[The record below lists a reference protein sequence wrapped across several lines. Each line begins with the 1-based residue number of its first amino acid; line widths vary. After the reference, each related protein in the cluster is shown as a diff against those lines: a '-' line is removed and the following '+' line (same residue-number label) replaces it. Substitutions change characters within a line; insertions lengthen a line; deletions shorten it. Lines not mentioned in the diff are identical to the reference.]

1 MVFKLVHEVGNR
13 SRWRTDGTMS
23 LASAKLLADEL
34 EQTPGVTGLRVNP
47 RTGSV
52 VVTVADWDARERVA
66 RYFASLEKA
75 PLITRVDTAAARRA
89 LAQAATAKTE
99 SAASGDS
106 AASSALSETIAT
118 VNRALSDMPVLHV
131 WQRLSKHFLGGV
143 SGRGR
148 TAVTG
153 RAGSGALAASAEK
166 PEQEDGALD
175 FAPLTRFL
183 FLRPLLPVGLNA
195 ANALLASVPF
205 VLSGVK
211 SLLRGRFDVAVLDGA
226 ALLVSFLR
234 RDFRTAGLLI
244 VLLGLGEM
252 LESYT
257 RKKSMASLA
266 DELALRVDSVWVRR
280 GDGNVKIALRDVTK
294 EDVVVVHAGNA
305 IPVDGIVVEG
315 DGSVNQ
321 ASMTGEP
328 LPVHRMKGGTVF
340 AGTVLED
347 GELMIR
353 PTGVGDGT
361 RLQQIVRFI
370 ENSEAAKAG
379 IEGKALKWADRIV
392 PYHFLLAGL
401 VWLVT
406 RDFARMASVL
416 MVDFSCALRLATPL
430 AILTA
435 MRTGTQRG
443 VVVKGGKYLEALA
456 EVDTVVFDKTGTL
469 TASAPK
475 LSDVVSLDDRHDS
488 DDLLRLAACL
498 EEHFPHPVGRA
509 VVHAAEAKGLAHTI
523 EAHDAKIDYVVAH
536 GIASSVEGERV
547 VLGSRHFVEE
557 DEGISVEIGH
567 EAAERLAREG
577 KSILYLA
584 VGGRLAG
591 LLGIEDPI
599 REEAK
604 SVIAALHER
613 GVKEVWMLTGDDER
627 TARVVAEKL
636 GIDHYRQGG
645 GRGGFEGKGGEG
657 PHGRGRCQRQS
668 GAFRFRRGGDPSRR
682 RGHRAGSGRRRAHR
696 KHVDGPSRRDG
707 PRQGRHGAHPSEL
720 CRVRRAE
727 RPLPCGR
734 SHRDPHARRRSA
746 PSQRHDDRRVP
757 QRHAQSRCQGDQRQR
772 SSLRHRGE
780 PSPCD
785 LARHRHARACGRR
798 GLDADG
804 RSGWPGRS
812 RARTSSDARLTPTIC
827 RYRTT

>member
-13 SRWRTDGTMS
+13 TRWRTGGTMS

-75 PLITRVDTAAARRA
+75 PLITRVDTQAARRA
-89 LAQAATAKTE
+89 LAQVAAAKTE
-99 SAASGDS
+99 SADASCGS
-106 AASSALSETIAT
+106 AASSALSGTIAT

-131 WQRLSKHFLGGV
+131 WQRLSKYFLGGV

-148 TAVTG
+148 SAAG
-153 RAGSGALAASAEK
+153 RAGSGALALTAEK
-166 PEQEDGALD
+166 PEREDGALD

-370 ENSEAAKAG
+370 ENSEASKAG
-379 IEGKALKWADRIV
+379 IEGKALKWADRMV

-536 GIASSVEGERV
+536 GIASAVEGERV
-547 VLGSRHFVEE
+547 LLGSRHFVEE
-557 DEGISVEIGH
+557 DEGISVAVAH

-599 REEAK
+599 RAEAK
-604 SVIAALHER
+604 AVIAALHER

-627 TARVVAEKL
+627 TARVVAETL
-636 GIDHYRQGG
+636 GIDHYRAGILPADKAAVVTALKEKGAKVLMVGDGVNDSPALSASHVGVTLRDGADIAQEVADVVLTENTLEGLPVAMDLGKAAMARIRQNFVASVGLNGLFLAGGLTGTLMPAAGALLHNGTTIGVCLNAMRNPDAKRIDGKELLSDIGDNLRHALSHVTDTLERAEGAASTQTGGQGGQG
-645 GRGGFEGKGGEG
+645 GRGG
-657 PHGRGRCQRQS
+657 HGRGR
-668 GAFRFRRGGDPSRR
+668 
-682 RGHRAGSGRRRAHR
+682 
-696 KHVDGPSRRDG
+696 
-707 PRQGRHGAHPSEL
+707 
-720 CRVRRAE
+720 
-727 RPLPCGR
+727 LPT
-734 SHRDPHARRRSA
+734 
-746 PSQRHDDRRVP
+746 
-757 QRHAQSRCQGDQRQR
+757 
-772 SSLRHRGE
+772 
-780 PSPCD
+780 
-785 LARHRHARACGRR
+785 LA
-798 GLDADG
+798 
-804 RSGWPGRS
+804 
-812 RARTSSDARLTPTIC
+812 
-827 RYRTT
+827 

>member
-1 MVFKLVHEVGNR
+1 MVFTLVHEVGNR
-13 SRWRTDGTMS
+13 TRWRTDGTMS

-34 EQTPGVTGLRVNP
+34 ERVSGVTGLRVNP

-52 VVTVADWDARERVA
+52 VVTVADWDARGRVA
-66 RYFASLEKA
+66 AYFASLEKS
-75 PLITRVDTAAARRA
+75 PLITRVDTTAARRA
-89 LAQAATAKTE
+89 LARAAKCRTE
-99 SAASGDS
+99 TPEKSAGVWSG
-106 AASSALSETIAT
+106 TIAT

-131 WQRLSKHFLGGV
+131 WQRLSQHFLSRV
-143 SGRGR
+143 PGRSPGR
-148 TAVTG
+148 
-153 RAGSGALAASAEK
+153 SGASARSGDMTPVSAGRE
-166 PEQEDGALD
+166 EGTLD

-183 FLRPLLPVGLNA
+183 FFRPLLPVGLNA

-226 ALLVSFLR
+226 ALLVSLLR

-305 IPVDGIVVEG
+305 IPVDGIVVDG

-475 LSDVVSLDDRHDS
+475 LSDVVSLDERYGA

-509 VVHAAEAKGLAHTI
+509 VVHAAEAKGLAHAV

-536 GIASSVEGERV
+536 GIASSVEGARV
-547 VLGSRHFVEE
+547 LLGSRHFVEE
-557 DEGISVEIGH
+557 DEGVSVAVGH

-584 VGGRLAG
+584 VGGKLAD
-591 LLGIEDPI
+591 LLGIEDPV
-599 REEAK
+599 RVEAK
-604 SVIAALHER
+604 AVIAALHER

-627 TARVVAEKL
+627 TARVVAETL
-636 GIDHYRQGG
+636 GIDHYRAGILPADKAAVVTALKEKGAKVLMVGDGVNDSPALSASDVGVTLRDGADIAQEVADVVLSENTLAGLPVAMDLGKAAMARIRQNFVASVGLNGLFLAGG
-645 GRGGFEGKGGEG
+645 LTGTLMPAAGALLHNGTTIGVCLNAMRDPDAGGLDGKG
-657 PHGRGRCQRQS
+657 
-668 GAFRFRRGGDPSRR
+668 FL
-682 RGHRAGSGRRRAHR
+682 AGVADNLRHALS
-696 KHVDGPSRRDG
+696 HVTDSL
-707 PRQGRHGAHPSEL
+707 E
-720 CRVRRAE
+720 RAE
-727 RPLPCGR
+727 G
-734 SHRDPHARRRSA
+734 AKA
-746 PSQRHDDRRVP
+746 
-757 QRHAQSRCQGDQRQR
+757 GT
-772 SSLRHRGE
+772 
-780 PSPCD
+780 
-785 LARHRHARACGRR
+785 
-798 GLDADG
+798 DG
-804 RSGWPGRS
+804 VHE
-812 RARTSSDARLTPTIC
+812 SDARGAHGGLGRLPALS
-827 RYRTT
+827 

>member
-1 MVFKLVHEVGNR
+1 MVFTLIHEVGNR
-13 SRWRTDGTMS
+13 TRWRTDGTMS

-34 EQTPGVTGLRVNP
+34 ERVSGVTGLRVNP

-52 VVTVADWDARERVA
+52 VVTVADWDARGRVA
-66 RYFASLEKA
+66 AYFASLEKS

-89 LAQAATAKTE
+89 LARAAEGRTETSEKT
-99 SAASGDS
+99 SAAWSG
-106 AASSALSETIAT
+106 TIAT

-131 WQRLSKHFLGGV
+131 WQRLSQHFLSRVPGRSPGPSGGSARSGDMTPV
-143 SGRGR
+143 SAGREEG
-148 TAVTG
+148 T
-153 RAGSGALAASAEK
+153 
-166 PEQEDGALD
+166 LD

-183 FLRPLLPVGLNA
+183 FFRPLLPVGLNA

-475 LSDVVSLDDRHDS
+475 LSDVVSLDERYDA

-536 GIASSVEGERV
+536 GIASAVEGERV
-547 VLGSRHFVEE
+547 LLGSRHFVEE
-557 DEGISVEIGH
+557 DEGISVAVAH

-599 REEAK
+599 RAEAK
-604 SVIAALHER
+604 AVIAALHER

-627 TARVVAEKL
+627 TARVVAETL
-636 GIDHYRQGG
+636 GIDHYRAGILPADKAAVVTALKEKGAKVLMVGDGVNDSPALSASHVGVTLRDGADIAQEVADVVLTENTLTGLPVAMDLGKAAMARIRQNFVASVGLNGLFLAGGLTGTLMPAAGALLHNGTTIGVCLNAMRNLDAKGINGKDLLSDIGENLRHAISHVTDTLERAEGAASTQTGGQG
-645 GRGGFEGKGGEG
+645 GRGG
-657 PHGRGRCQRQS
+657 HGRGR
-668 GAFRFRRGGDPSRR
+668 
-682 RGHRAGSGRRRAHR
+682 
-696 KHVDGPSRRDG
+696 
-707 PRQGRHGAHPSEL
+707 
-720 CRVRRAE
+720 
-727 RPLPCGR
+727 LPT
-734 SHRDPHARRRSA
+734 
-746 PSQRHDDRRVP
+746 
-757 QRHAQSRCQGDQRQR
+757 
-772 SSLRHRGE
+772 
-780 PSPCD
+780 
-785 LARHRHARACGRR
+785 LA
-798 GLDADG
+798 
-804 RSGWPGRS
+804 
-812 RARTSSDARLTPTIC
+812 
-827 RYRTT
+827 

>member
-1 MVFKLVHEVGNR
+1 MVFTLVHEVGNR
-13 SRWRTDGTMS
+13 TRWRTDGTMS

-34 EQTPGVTGLRVNP
+34 ERVSGVTGLRVNP

-52 VVTVADWDARERVA
+52 VVTVADWDARGRVA
-66 RYFASLEKA
+66 AYFASLEKS

-89 LAQAATAKTE
+89 LARAAEGRTETSEKT
-99 SAASGDS
+99 SAAWSG
-106 AASSALSETIAT
+106 TIAT

-131 WQRLSKHFLGGV
+131 WQRLSQHFLSRVPGRSPGRSGGSARSGDMTPV
-143 SGRGR
+143 SAGREEG
-148 TAVTG
+148 T
-153 RAGSGALAASAEK
+153 
-166 PEQEDGALD
+166 LD
-175 FAPLTRFL
+175 FAPLARFL
-183 FLRPLLPVGLNA
+183 FFRPLLPVGLNA

-226 ALLVSFLR
+226 ALLVSLLR

-305 IPVDGIVVEG
+305 IPVDGIVVDG

-475 LSDVVSLDDRHDS
+475 LSDVVSLDESYDA

-509 VVHAAEAKGLAHTI
+509 VVHAAQAKGLAHAV

-536 GIASSVEGERV
+536 GIASSVEGARV
-547 VLGSRHFVEE
+547 LLGSRHFVEE
-557 DEGISVEIGH
+557 DEGVSVAVGH

-584 VGGRLAG
+584 VGGKLAG
-591 LLGIEDPI
+591 LLGIEDPV
-599 REEAK
+599 RAEAK
-604 SVIAALHER
+604 AVIAALHER
-613 GVKEVWMLTGDDER
+613 DVKEVWMLTGDDER
-627 TARVVAEKL
+627 TARVVAETL
-636 GIDHYRQGG
+636 GIDHYRAGILPADKAAVVTALKEKGAKVLMVGDGVNDSPALSASDVGVTLRDGADIAQEVADVVLSENTLAGLPVAMDLGKAAMARIRQNFVASVGLNGLFLAGG
-645 GRGGFEGKGGEG
+645 LTGTLMPGAGVLLHNGTTIGVCLNAMRDPDAGGLDGKG
-657 PHGRGRCQRQS
+657 
-668 GAFRFRRGGDPSRR
+668 FL
-682 RGHRAGSGRRRAHR
+682 AGVADNLRHALS
-696 KHVDGPSRRDG
+696 HVTDSL
-707 PRQGRHGAHPSEL
+707 E
-720 CRVRRAE
+720 RAE
-727 RPLPCGR
+727 G
-734 SHRDPHARRRSA
+734 AKA
-746 PSQRHDDRRVP
+746 
-757 QRHAQSRCQGDQRQR
+757 GT
-772 SSLRHRGE
+772 
-780 PSPCD
+780 
-785 LARHRHARACGRR
+785 
-798 GLDADG
+798 DG
-804 RSGWPGRS
+804 VHE
-812 RARTSSDARLTPTIC
+812 SDARGAHGGLGRLPALS
-827 RYRTT
+827 

>member
-13 SRWRTDGTMS
+13 TRWRTDGTMS
-23 LASAKLLADEL
+23 LVSAKLLADEL

-75 PLITRVDTAAARRA
+75 PLITRVDTQAARRA
-89 LAQAATAKTE
+89 LAQAAAAKTE
-99 SAASGDS
+99 SAASCDS
-106 AASSALSETIAT
+106 AAASALSGTIAT

-131 WQRLSKHFLGGV
+131 WQRLSKHFLERV
-143 SGRGR
+143 PGRGR
-148 TAVTG
+148 S
-153 RAGSGALAASAEK
+153 AGSAAAASGALRTVA
-166 PEQEDGALD
+166 PEREEGALD

-305 IPVDGIVVEG
+305 IPVDGIVVDG

-401 VWLVT
+401 VWFVT

-475 LSDVVSLDDRHDS
+475 LADVVTLDDAHDA

-557 DEGISVEIGH
+557 DEGISVEIGQ

-604 SVIAALHER
+604 SVIAALHDR

-636 GIDHYRQGG
+636 GIDHYRAGILPADKAAVVTALKEKGAKVLMVGDGVNDSPALSASHVGVTLRDGADIAQEVADVVLTENTLEGLPVAMDLGKAAMARIRQNFVASVGLNGVFLAGGLTGTLMPAAGALLHNGTTIGVCLNAMRNPDAKRIDGKELLSDIGDNLRHALSHVTDTLERAEGAGAGRGQGG
-645 GRGGFEGKGGEG
+645 GAGGH
-657 PHGRGRCQRQS
+657 HGRGR
-668 GAFRFRRGGDPSRR
+668 
-682 RGHRAGSGRRRAHR
+682 
-696 KHVDGPSRRDG
+696 
-707 PRQGRHGAHPSEL
+707 
-720 CRVRRAE
+720 
-727 RPLPCGR
+727 LPAL
-734 SHRDPHARRRSA
+734 S
-746 PSQRHDDRRVP
+746 
-757 QRHAQSRCQGDQRQR
+757 
-772 SSLRHRGE
+772 
-780 PSPCD
+780 
-785 LARHRHARACGRR
+785 
-798 GLDADG
+798 
-804 RSGWPGRS
+804 
-812 RARTSSDARLTPTIC
+812 
-827 RYRTT
+827 

>member
-1 MVFKLVHEVGNR
+1 MVFTLVHEVGNR
-13 SRWRTDGTMS
+13 TRWKTDGTMS

-52 VVTVADWDARERVA
+52 VVTVADLDARERVA
-66 RYFASLEKA
+66 QYFASLKKA
-75 PLITRVDTAAARRA
+75 PLITRVDTKAARRA
-89 LAQAATAKTE
+89 LALAAQSGTETSEGASAATA
-99 SAASGDS
+99 AWSG
-106 AASSALSETIAT
+106 TIAT

-131 WQRLSKHFLGGV
+131 WQRLSKHFLERV
-143 SGRGR
+143 PGRGR
-148 TAVTG
+148 SG
-153 RAGSGALAASAEK
+153 GNAGASGALRTVA
-166 PEQEDGALD
+166 PEREEGTLD

-226 ALLVSFLR
+226 ALLVSLLR

-536 GIASSVEGERV
+536 GIASAVEGERV
-547 VLGSRHFVEE
+547 LLGSRHFVEE
-557 DEGISVEIGH
+557 DEGISVAVAH

-599 REEAK
+599 RAEAK
-604 SVIAALHER
+604 AVIAALHER

-627 TARVVAEKL
+627 TARVVAETL
-636 GIDHYRQGG
+636 GIDHYRAGILPADKAAVVTALKEKGAKVLMVGDGVNDSPALSASHVGVTLRDGADIAQEVADVVLSENTLAGLPVAMDLGKAAMARIRQNFVASVGLNGLFLAGGLTGTLMPAAGALLHNGTTIGVCLNAMRNPDAKGINGKDLLSDIGENLRHAISHVTDTLERAEGAASTQTGGQG
-645 GRGGFEGKGGEG
+645 GRGG
-657 PHGRGRCQRQS
+657 HGRGR
-668 GAFRFRRGGDPSRR
+668 
-682 RGHRAGSGRRRAHR
+682 
-696 KHVDGPSRRDG
+696 
-707 PRQGRHGAHPSEL
+707 
-720 CRVRRAE
+720 
-727 RPLPCGR
+727 LPT
-734 SHRDPHARRRSA
+734 
-746 PSQRHDDRRVP
+746 
-757 QRHAQSRCQGDQRQR
+757 
-772 SSLRHRGE
+772 
-780 PSPCD
+780 
-785 LARHRHARACGRR
+785 LA
-798 GLDADG
+798 
-804 RSGWPGRS
+804 
-812 RARTSSDARLTPTIC
+812 
-827 RYRTT
+827 

>member
-1 MVFKLVHEVGNR
+1 MVFTLVHEVGNR
-13 SRWRTDGTMS
+13 TRWKTDGTMS

-52 VVTVADWDARERVA
+52 VVTVADLDARERVA
-66 RYFASLEKA
+66 QYFASLKKA
-75 PLITRVDTAAARRA
+75 PLITRVDTKAARRA
-89 LAQAATAKTE
+89 LALAAQSGTETSEGASAATA
-99 SAASGDS
+99 AWSG
-106 AASSALSETIAT
+106 TIAT

-131 WQRLSKHFLGGV
+131 WQRLSKHFLERV
-143 SGRGR
+143 PGRGR
-148 TAVTG
+148 SG
-153 RAGSGALAASAEK
+153 GNAGASGALRTVA
-166 PEQEDGALD
+166 PEREEGTLD

-226 ALLVSFLR
+226 ALLVSLLR

-475 LSDVVSLDDRHDS
+475 LVDVVTLDEAHDA

-557 DEGISVEIGH
+557 DEGISVEVGH

-636 GIDHYRQGG
+636 GIDHYRAGILPADKAAVVAALKEKGAKVLMVGDGVNDSPALSASDVGVTLRDGADIAQEVADVVLTENTLEGLPVAMDLGKAAMARIRQNFVASVGLNGLFLAGGLTGTLMPAAGALLHNGTTIGVCLNAMRNPDAKGINGKDLLSDIGENLRHAISHVTDTLERAEGAASTQTGGQG
-645 GRGGFEGKGGEG
+645 GRGG
-657 PHGRGRCQRQS
+657 HGRGR
-668 GAFRFRRGGDPSRR
+668 
-682 RGHRAGSGRRRAHR
+682 
-696 KHVDGPSRRDG
+696 
-707 PRQGRHGAHPSEL
+707 
-720 CRVRRAE
+720 
-727 RPLPCGR
+727 LPT
-734 SHRDPHARRRSA
+734 
-746 PSQRHDDRRVP
+746 
-757 QRHAQSRCQGDQRQR
+757 
-772 SSLRHRGE
+772 
-780 PSPCD
+780 
-785 LARHRHARACGRR
+785 LA
-798 GLDADG
+798 
-804 RSGWPGRS
+804 
-812 RARTSSDARLTPTIC
+812 
-827 RYRTT
+827 

>member
-1 MVFKLVHEVGNR
+1 MVFTLVHEVGNR
-13 SRWRTDGTMS
+13 TRWRTDGTMS

-34 EQTPGVTGLRVNP
+34 ERVSGVTGLRVNP

-52 VVTVADWDARERVA
+52 VVTVADWDARGRVA
-66 RYFASLEKA
+66 AYFASLEKS

-89 LAQAATAKTE
+89 LARAAEGRTETSEKT
-99 SAASGDS
+99 SAAWSG
-106 AASSALSETIAT
+106 TIAT

-131 WQRLSKHFLGGV
+131 WQRLSQHFLSRVPGRSPGPSGGSARSGDMTPV
-143 SGRGR
+143 SAGREEG
-148 TAVTG
+148 T
-153 RAGSGALAASAEK
+153 
-166 PEQEDGALD
+166 LD

-183 FLRPLLPVGLNA
+183 FFRPILPVGLNA

-226 ALLVSFLR
+226 ALLVSLLR

-305 IPVDGIVVEG
+305 IPVDGIVVDG

-475 LSDVVSLDDRHDS
+475 LSDVVSLDERYDA

-509 VVHAAEAKGLAHTI
+509 VVHAAEAKGLAHAV

-536 GIASSVEGERV
+536 GIASSVEGARV
-547 VLGSRHFVEE
+547 LLGSRHFVEE
-557 DEGISVEIGH
+557 DEGVSVAVGH

-584 VGGRLAG
+584 VGGKLAG
-591 LLGIEDPI
+591 LLGIEDPV
-599 REEAK
+599 RAEAK
-604 SVIAALHER
+604 AVIAALHER
-613 GVKEVWMLTGDDER
+613 GVKEVWILTGDDER
-627 TARVVAEKL
+627 TARVVAETL
-636 GIDHYRQGG
+636 GIDHYRAGILPADKAAVVTALKEKGAKVLMVGDGVNDSPALSASDVGVTLRDGADIAQEVADVVLSENTLAGLPVAMDLGKAAMARIRQNFVASVGLNGLFLAGG
-645 GRGGFEGKGGEG
+645 LTGTLMPAAGALLHNGTTIGVCLNAMRDPDAGGLDGKG
-657 PHGRGRCQRQS
+657 
-668 GAFRFRRGGDPSRR
+668 FL
-682 RGHRAGSGRRRAHR
+682 AGVADNLRHALS
-696 KHVDGPSRRDG
+696 HVTDSL
-707 PRQGRHGAHPSEL
+707 E
-720 CRVRRAE
+720 RAE
-727 RPLPCGR
+727 G
-734 SHRDPHARRRSA
+734 AKA
-746 PSQRHDDRRVP
+746 
-757 QRHAQSRCQGDQRQR
+757 GT
-772 SSLRHRGE
+772 
-780 PSPCD
+780 
-785 LARHRHARACGRR
+785 
-798 GLDADG
+798 DG
-804 RSGWPGRS
+804 VHE
-812 RARTSSDARLTPTIC
+812 SDARGAHGGLGRLPALS
-827 RYRTT
+827 

>member
-1 MVFKLVHEVGNR
+1 MVFTLVHEVGNR
-13 SRWRTDGTMS
+13 TRWRTDGTMS

-34 EQTPGVTGLRVNP
+34 ERVSGVTGLRVNP

-52 VVTVADWDARERVA
+52 VVTVADWDARGRVA
-66 RYFASLEKA
+66 AYFASLEKS
-75 PLITRVDTAAARRA
+75 PLITRVDTTAARRA
-89 LAQAATAKTE
+89 LARAAKCRTE
-99 SAASGDS
+99 TPEKSAGVW
-106 AASSALSETIAT
+106 SSTIAT

-131 WQRLSKHFLGGV
+131 WQRLSQHFLSRV
-143 SGRGR
+143 PGRSPGR
-148 TAVTG
+148 
-153 RAGSGALAASAEK
+153 SGASARSGDMTPVSAGRE
-166 PEQEDGALD
+166 EGTLD

-183 FLRPLLPVGLNA
+183 FFRPLLPVGLNA

-226 ALLVSFLR
+226 ALLVSLLR

-305 IPVDGIVVEG
+305 IPVDGIVVDG

-475 LSDVVSLDDRHDS
+475 LSDVVSLDERYDA

-509 VVHAAEAKGLAHTI
+509 VVHAAEAKGLAHAV

-536 GIASSVEGERV
+536 GIASSVEGARV
-547 VLGSRHFVEE
+547 LLGSRHFVEE
-557 DEGISVEIGH
+557 DEGVSVAVGH

-584 VGGRLAG
+584 VGGKLAG
-591 LLGIEDPI
+591 LLGIEDPV
-599 REEAK
+599 RAEAK
-604 SVIAALHER
+604 AVIAALHER

-627 TARVVAEKL
+627 TARVVAETL
-636 GIDHYRQGG
+636 GIDHYRAGILPADKAAVVTALKEKGAKVLMVGDGVNDSPALSASDVGVTLRDGADIAQEVADVVLSENTLAGLPVAMDLGKAAMARIRQNFVASVGLNGLFLAGGLTGTLMPAAGALLHNGTTIGVCLNAMRDPDAGGLDGKGFLAGVADNLRHALSHVTDSLERAEGARAGTDGVHGSDTRGAHG
-645 GRGGFEGKGGEG
+645 GRGPF
-657 PHGRGRCQRQS
+657 PALS
-668 GAFRFRRGGDPSRR
+668 
-682 RGHRAGSGRRRAHR
+682 
-696 KHVDGPSRRDG
+696 
-707 PRQGRHGAHPSEL
+707 
-720 CRVRRAE
+720 
-727 RPLPCGR
+727 
-734 SHRDPHARRRSA
+734 
-746 PSQRHDDRRVP
+746 
-757 QRHAQSRCQGDQRQR
+757 
-772 SSLRHRGE
+772 
-780 PSPCD
+780 
-785 LARHRHARACGRR
+785 
-798 GLDADG
+798 
-804 RSGWPGRS
+804 
-812 RARTSSDARLTPTIC
+812 
-827 RYRTT
+827 

>member
-1 MVFKLVHEVGNR
+1 MVFTLVHEVGNR
-13 SRWRTDGTMS
+13 TRWRTDGTMS

-34 EQTPGVTGLRVNP
+34 ERVSGVTGLRVNP

-52 VVTVADWDARERVA
+52 VVTVADWDARGRVA
-66 RYFASLEKA
+66 AYFASLEKS

-89 LAQAATAKTE
+89 LARAAEGRTETSEKT
-99 SAASGDS
+99 SAAWSG
-106 AASSALSETIAT
+106 TIAT

-131 WQRLSKHFLGGV
+131 WQRLSQHFLSRVPGRSPGRSGGSARSGDMTPV
-143 SGRGR
+143 SAGREEG
-148 TAVTG
+148 T
-153 RAGSGALAASAEK
+153 
-166 PEQEDGALD
+166 LD
-175 FAPLTRFL
+175 FAPLARFL
-183 FLRPLLPVGLNA
+183 FFRPLLPVGLNA

-226 ALLVSFLR
+226 ALLVSLLR

-305 IPVDGIVVEG
+305 IPVDGIVVDG

-475 LSDVVSLDDRHDS
+475 LSDVVSLDESYDA

-509 VVHAAEAKGLAHTI
+509 VVHAAQAKGLAHAV

-536 GIASSVEGERV
+536 GIASSVEGARV
-547 VLGSRHFVEE
+547 LLGSRHFVEE
-557 DEGISVEIGH
+557 DEGVSVAVGH

-584 VGGRLAG
+584 VGGKLAG
-591 LLGIEDPI
+591 LLGIEDPV
-599 REEAK
+599 RAEAK
-604 SVIAALHER
+604 AVIAALHER
-613 GVKEVWMLTGDDER
+613 DVKEVWMLTGDDER
-627 TARVVAEKL
+627 TARVVAETL
-636 GIDHYRQGG
+636 GIDHYRAGILPADKAAVVTALKEKGAKVLMVGDGVNDSPALSASDVGVTLRDGADIAQEVADVVLSENTLAGLPVAMDLGKAAMARIRQNFVASVGLNGLFLAGG
-645 GRGGFEGKGGEG
+645 LTGTLMPGAGALLHNGTTIGVCLNAMRDPDAGGLDGKG
-657 PHGRGRCQRQS
+657 
-668 GAFRFRRGGDPSRR
+668 FL
-682 RGHRAGSGRRRAHR
+682 AGVADNLRHALS
-696 KHVDGPSRRDG
+696 HVTDSL
-707 PRQGRHGAHPSEL
+707 E
-720 CRVRRAE
+720 RAE
-727 RPLPCGR
+727 G
-734 SHRDPHARRRSA
+734 AKA
-746 PSQRHDDRRVP
+746 
-757 QRHAQSRCQGDQRQR
+757 GT
-772 SSLRHRGE
+772 
-780 PSPCD
+780 
-785 LARHRHARACGRR
+785 
-798 GLDADG
+798 DG
-804 RSGWPGRS
+804 VHE
-812 RARTSSDARLTPTIC
+812 SDARGAHGGLGRLPALS
-827 RYRTT
+827 

>member
-1 MVFKLVHEVGNR
+1 MVFTLVHEVGNR
-13 SRWRTDGTMS
+13 TRWRTDGTMS

-34 EQTPGVTGLRVNP
+34 ERVSGVTGLRVNP

-52 VVTVADWDARERVA
+52 VVTVADWDARGRVA
-66 RYFASLEKA
+66 AYFASLEKS
-75 PLITRVDTAAARRA
+75 PLITRVDTTAARRA
-89 LAQAATAKTE
+89 LARAAKCRTE
-99 SAASGDS
+99 TPEKSAGVWSG
-106 AASSALSETIAT
+106 TIAT

-131 WQRLSKHFLGGV
+131 WQRLSQHFLSRV
-143 SGRGR
+143 PGRSPSR
-148 TAVTG
+148 
-153 RAGSGALAASAEK
+153 SGASARSGDLK
-166 PEQEDGALD
+166 PVSAGREEGTLD

-183 FLRPLLPVGLNA
+183 FFRPLLPVGLNA

-205 VLSGVK
+205 MLSGVK

-226 ALLVSFLR
+226 ALLVSLLR

-305 IPVDGIVVEG
+305 IPVDGIVVDG

-475 LSDVVSLDDRHDS
+475 LSDVVSLDERYDA

-509 VVHAAEAKGLAHTI
+509 VVHAAEAKGLAHAV

-536 GIASSVEGERV
+536 GIASSVEGARV
-547 VLGSRHFVEE
+547 LLGSRHFVEE
-557 DEGISVEIGH
+557 DEGVSVAVGH

-584 VGGRLAG
+584 VGGKLAG
-591 LLGIEDPI
+591 LLGIEDPV
-599 REEAK
+599 RSEAK
-604 SVIAALHER
+604 AVIAALHER

-627 TARVVAEKL
+627 TARVVAETL
-636 GIDHYRQGG
+636 GIDHYRAGILPADKAAVVTALKEKGAKVLMVGDGVNDSPALSASDVGVTLRDGADIAQEVADVVLSENTLAGLPVAMDLGKAAMARIRQNFIASVGLNGLFLAGG
-645 GRGGFEGKGGEG
+645 LTGTLMPAAGALLHNGTTIGVCLNAMRDPDAGGLDGKG
-657 PHGRGRCQRQS
+657 
-668 GAFRFRRGGDPSRR
+668 FL
-682 RGHRAGSGRRRAHR
+682 AGVADNLRHALS
-696 KHVDGPSRRDG
+696 HVTDSL
-707 PRQGRHGAHPSEL
+707 E
-720 CRVRRAE
+720 RAE
-727 RPLPCGR
+727 G
-734 SHRDPHARRRSA
+734 AKA
-746 PSQRHDDRRVP
+746 
-757 QRHAQSRCQGDQRQR
+757 GT
-772 SSLRHRGE
+772 
-780 PSPCD
+780 
-785 LARHRHARACGRR
+785 
-798 GLDADG
+798 DG
-804 RSGWPGRS
+804 VHE
-812 RARTSSDARLTPTIC
+812 SDARGAHGGLGRLPALS
-827 RYRTT
+827 

>member
-1 MVFKLVHEVGNR
+1 MVFILVHEVGNR
-13 SRWRTDGTMS
+13 TRWKTDGTMS

-75 PLITRVDTAAARRA
+75 PLITRVDTVAARRA
-89 LAQAATAKTE
+89 LALAAQGGTE
-99 SAASGDS
+99 TSESASAAS
-106 AASSALSETIAT
+106 AAWSGTVAT

-131 WQRLSKHFLGGV
+131 WQRLSQHFLERV
-143 SGRGR
+143 PGRGR
-148 TAVTG
+148 SG
-153 RAGSGALAASAEK
+153 GNAGASGALRTVA
-166 PEQEDGALD
+166 PEREEGTLD

-536 GIASSVEGERV
+536 GIASAVEGERV
-547 VLGSRHFVEE
+547 LLGSRHFVEE
-557 DEGISVEIGH
+557 DEGISVAVAH

-599 REEAK
+599 RAEAK
-604 SVIAALHER
+604 AVIAALHER

-627 TARVVAEKL
+627 TARVVAETL
-636 GIDHYRQGG
+636 GIDHYRAGILPADKAAVVTALKEKGAKVLMVGDGVNDSPALSASHVGVTLRDGADIAQEVADVVLTENTLEGLPVAMDLGKAAMARIRQNFVASVGLNGLFLAGGLTGTLMPAAGALLHNGTTIGVCLNAMRNPDAKGINGKDLLSDIGENLRHAISHVTDTLERAEGAASTQTGGQG
-645 GRGGFEGKGGEG
+645 GRGGHE
-657 PHGRGRCQRQS
+657 RGR
-668 GAFRFRRGGDPSRR
+668 
-682 RGHRAGSGRRRAHR
+682 
-696 KHVDGPSRRDG
+696 
-707 PRQGRHGAHPSEL
+707 
-720 CRVRRAE
+720 
-727 RPLPCGR
+727 LPT
-734 SHRDPHARRRSA
+734 
-746 PSQRHDDRRVP
+746 
-757 QRHAQSRCQGDQRQR
+757 
-772 SSLRHRGE
+772 
-780 PSPCD
+780 
-785 LARHRHARACGRR
+785 LA
-798 GLDADG
+798 
-804 RSGWPGRS
+804 
-812 RARTSSDARLTPTIC
+812 
-827 RYRTT
+827 

>member
-1 MVFKLVHEVGNR
+1 MVFTLVHEVGNR
-13 SRWRTDGTMS
+13 TRWRTDGTMS

-34 EQTPGVTGLRVNP
+34 ERVSGVTGLRVNP

-52 VVTVADWDARERVA
+52 VVTVADWDARGRVA
-66 RYFASLEKA
+66 AYFASLEKS
-75 PLITRVDTAAARRA
+75 PLITRVDTTAARRA
-89 LAQAATAKTE
+89 LARAAKCRTE
-99 SAASGDS
+99 TPEKSAGVWSG
-106 AASSALSETIAT
+106 TIAT

-131 WQRLSKHFLGGV
+131 WQRLSQHFLSRV
-143 SGRGR
+143 PGRSPSR
-148 TAVTG
+148 
-153 RAGSGALAASAEK
+153 SGASARSGDLTPVSAGRE
-166 PEQEDGALD
+166 EGTLD

-183 FLRPLLPVGLNA
+183 FFRPLLPVGLNA

-226 ALLVSFLR
+226 ALLVSLLR

-305 IPVDGIVVEG
+305 IPVDGIVVDG

-475 LSDVVSLDDRHDS
+475 LSDVVSLDERYDA

-509 VVHAAEAKGLAHTI
+509 VVHAAEAKGLAHAV

-536 GIASSVEGERV
+536 GIASSVEGARV
-547 VLGSRHFVEE
+547 LLGSRHFVEE
-557 DEGISVEIGH
+557 DEGVSVAVGH

-584 VGGRLAG
+584 VGGKLAG
-591 LLGIEDPI
+591 LLGIEDPV
-599 REEAK
+599 RAEAK
-604 SVIAALHER
+604 AVIAALHER

-627 TARVVAEKL
+627 TARVVAETL
-636 GIDHYRQGG
+636 GIDHYRAGILPADKAAVVTALKEKGAKVLMVGDGVNDSPALSASDVGVTLRDGADIAQEVADVVLSENTLAGLPVAMDLGKAAMARIRQNFVASVGLNGLFLAGG
-645 GRGGFEGKGGEG
+645 LTGTLMPAAGALLHNGTTIGVCLNAMRDPDAGGLDGKG
-657 PHGRGRCQRQS
+657 
-668 GAFRFRRGGDPSRR
+668 FL
-682 RGHRAGSGRRRAHR
+682 AGVADNLRHALS
-696 KHVDGPSRRDG
+696 HVTDSL
-707 PRQGRHGAHPSEL
+707 E
-720 CRVRRAE
+720 RAE
-727 RPLPCGR
+727 G
-734 SHRDPHARRRSA
+734 AKA
-746 PSQRHDDRRVP
+746 
-757 QRHAQSRCQGDQRQR
+757 GT
-772 SSLRHRGE
+772 
-780 PSPCD
+780 
-785 LARHRHARACGRR
+785 
-798 GLDADG
+798 DG
-804 RSGWPGRS
+804 VHE
-812 RARTSSDARLTPTIC
+812 SDARGAHGGLGRLPALS
-827 RYRTT
+827 

>member
-1 MVFKLVHEVGNR
+1 MVFTLVHEVGNR
-13 SRWRTDGTMS
+13 TRWKTDGTMS

-52 VVTVADWDARERVA
+52 VVTVADLDARERVA
-66 RYFASLEKA
+66 QYFASLKKA
-75 PLITRVDTAAARRA
+75 PLITRVDTKAARRA
-89 LAQAATAKTE
+89 LALAAQSGTETSEGASAATA
-99 SAASGDS
+99 AWSG
-106 AASSALSETIAT
+106 TIAT

-131 WQRLSKHFLGGV
+131 WQRLSKHFLERV
-143 SGRGR
+143 PGRGR
-148 TAVTG
+148 SG
-153 RAGSGALAASAEK
+153 GNAGASGALRTVA
-166 PEQEDGALD
+166 PEREEGTLD

-226 ALLVSFLR
+226 ALLVSLLR

-280 GDGNVKIALRDVTK
+280 EDGNVKIALRDVTK

-475 LSDVVSLDDRHDS
+475 LADVVTLDEAHDA

-523 EAHDAKIDYVVAH
+523 EAHDAKIEYVVAH

-557 DEGISVEIGH
+557 DEGISVEVGH

-636 GIDHYRQGG
+636 GIDHCRAGILPADKAAVVAALKEKGAKVLMVGDGVNDSPALSASDVGVTLRDGADIAQEVADVVLTENTLEGLPVAMDLGKAAMARIRQNFAASVGLNGLFLAGGLTGTLMPAAGALLHNGTTIGVCLNAMRNPDAKGIDGKALLSDIGENLRHAISHVTDTLERAEGAASAQTGGQVRQG
-645 GRGGFEGKGGEG
+645 GRGG
-657 PHGRGRCQRQS
+657 HGRGR
-668 GAFRFRRGGDPSRR
+668 
-682 RGHRAGSGRRRAHR
+682 
-696 KHVDGPSRRDG
+696 
-707 PRQGRHGAHPSEL
+707 
-720 CRVRRAE
+720 
-727 RPLPCGR
+727 LPT
-734 SHRDPHARRRSA
+734 
-746 PSQRHDDRRVP
+746 
-757 QRHAQSRCQGDQRQR
+757 
-772 SSLRHRGE
+772 
-780 PSPCD
+780 
-785 LARHRHARACGRR
+785 LA
-798 GLDADG
+798 
-804 RSGWPGRS
+804 
-812 RARTSSDARLTPTIC
+812 
-827 RYRTT
+827 

>member
-1 MVFKLVHEVGNR
+1 MVFILVHEVGNR
-13 SRWRTDGTMS
+13 TRWKTGGTMS

-75 PLITRVDTAAARRA
+75 PLIMRVDTAAARRA
-89 LAQAATAKTE
+89 LALAATAKTE

-131 WQRLSKHFLGGV
+131 WQRLSKYFLGGV

-148 TAVTG
+148 SVAG
-153 RAGSGALAASAEK
+153 RAGSGALAVSAEK
-166 PEQEDGALD
+166 PEREEGALD

-305 IPVDGIVVEG
+305 IPVDGIVVDG

-475 LSDVVSLDDRHDS
+475 LADVVTLDDAHDAHDA

-557 DEGISVEIGH
+557 DEGISVEIAH

-636 GIDHYRQGG
+636 GIDHYRAGILPADKAAVVAALKEKGAKVLMVGDGVNDSPALSASDVGVTLRDGADIAQEVADVVLSENTLEGLPVAMDLGKAAMARIRQNFVASVGLNGVFLAGGLTGTLMPAAGALLHNGTTIGVCLNAMRNPDAKGIDGKALLSDIGENLRHALSHVTDTLERAEGTGSAQGQGG
-645 GRGGFEGKGGEG
+645 NVGAGHHG
-657 PHGRGRCQRQS
+657 HGR
-668 GAFRFRRGGDPSRR
+668 
-682 RGHRAGSGRRRAHR
+682 
-696 KHVDGPSRRDG
+696 
-707 PRQGRHGAHPSEL
+707 
-720 CRVRRAE
+720 
-727 RPLPCGR
+727 LPVL
-734 SHRDPHARRRSA
+734 S
-746 PSQRHDDRRVP
+746 
-757 QRHAQSRCQGDQRQR
+757 
-772 SSLRHRGE
+772 
-780 PSPCD
+780 
-785 LARHRHARACGRR
+785 
-798 GLDADG
+798 
-804 RSGWPGRS
+804 
-812 RARTSSDARLTPTIC
+812 
-827 RYRTT
+827 

>member
-1 MVFKLVHEVGNR
+1 MVFTLVHEVGNR
-13 SRWRTDGTMS
+13 TRWRTDGTMS

-34 EQTPGVTGLRVNP
+34 ERVSGVTGLCVNP

-52 VVTVADWDARERVA
+52 VVTVADWEARGRVSA
-66 RYFASLEKA
+66 YFASLEKS
-75 PLITRVDTAAARRA
+75 PLITRVDTTAARRA
-89 LAQAATAKTE
+89 LARAAEGRTE
-99 SAASGDS
+99 TSEKISAAWSG
-106 AASSALSETIAT
+106 TIAT

-131 WQRLSKHFLGGV
+131 WQRLSQHFLSRV
-143 SGRGR
+143 PGRSPGR
-148 TAVTG
+148 
-153 RAGSGALAASAEK
+153 SGASARSGDMTPVSAGRE
-166 PEQEDGALD
+166 EGTLD

-183 FLRPLLPVGLNA
+183 FFRPLLPVGLNA

-475 LSDVVSLDDRHDS
+475 LSDVVSLDERYDA

-509 VVHAAEAKGLAHTI
+509 VVHAAQAKGLAHTI

-536 GIASSVEGERV
+536 GIASAVEGERV
-547 VLGSRHFVEE
+547 LLGSRHFVEE
-557 DEGISVEIGH
+557 DEGISVAVAH

-599 REEAK
+599 RAEAK
-604 SVIAALHER
+604 AVIAALHER

-627 TARVVAEKL
+627 TARVVAETL
-636 GIDHYRQGG
+636 GIDHYRAGILPADKAAVVTALKEKGAKVLMVGDGVNDSPALSASHVGVTLRDGADIAQEVADVVLTENTLTGLPVAMDLGKAAMARIRQNFVASVGLNGLFLAGGLTGTLMPAAGALLHNGTTIGVCLNAMRNPDAKGINGKDLLSDIGENLRHAISHVTDTLERAEGAASTQTGGQG
-645 GRGGFEGKGGEG
+645 GRGG
-657 PHGRGRCQRQS
+657 HGRGR
-668 GAFRFRRGGDPSRR
+668 
-682 RGHRAGSGRRRAHR
+682 
-696 KHVDGPSRRDG
+696 
-707 PRQGRHGAHPSEL
+707 
-720 CRVRRAE
+720 
-727 RPLPCGR
+727 LPT
-734 SHRDPHARRRSA
+734 
-746 PSQRHDDRRVP
+746 
-757 QRHAQSRCQGDQRQR
+757 
-772 SSLRHRGE
+772 
-780 PSPCD
+780 
-785 LARHRHARACGRR
+785 LA
-798 GLDADG
+798 
-804 RSGWPGRS
+804 
-812 RARTSSDARLTPTIC
+812 
-827 RYRTT
+827 

>member
-1 MVFKLVHEVGNR
+1 MVFTLVHEVGNR
-13 SRWRTDGTMS
+13 TRWRTDGTMS

-34 EQTPGVTGLRVNP
+34 ERVPGVTGLRVNP

-52 VVTVADWDARERVA
+52 VVTVADWGALGRVA
-66 RYFASLEKA
+66 AYFASLEKS
-75 PLITRVDTAAARRA
+75 PLITRVDTTAARRA
-89 LAQAATAKTE
+89 LARAAEGRTETSEKT
-99 SAASGDS
+99 SAAWSG
-106 AASSALSETIAT
+106 TIAT

-131 WQRLSKHFLGGV
+131 WQRLSQHFLSRV
-143 SGRGR
+143 PGRSPGR
-148 TAVTG
+148 
-153 RAGSGALAASAEK
+153 SGASARSGDLTPVSAGRE
-166 PEQEDGALD
+166 EGTLD

-183 FLRPLLPVGLNA
+183 FFRPLLPVGLNA

-226 ALLVSFLR
+226 ALLVSLLR

-305 IPVDGIVVEG
+305 IPVDGIVVDG

-379 IEGKALKWADRIV
+379 IEGKALQWADRIV

-475 LSDVVSLDDRHDS
+475 LSDVVSLDERYDA

-509 VVHAAEAKGLAHTI
+509 VVHAAEAKGLAHAV

-536 GIASSVEGERV
+536 GIASSVEGARV
-547 VLGSRHFVEE
+547 LLGSRHFVEE
-557 DEGISVEIGH
+557 DEGVSVAVGH

-636 GIDHYRQGG
+636 GIDHYRAGILPADKAAVVTALKEKGAKVLMVGDGVNDSPALSASHVGVTLRDGADIAQEVADVVLTENTLEGLPVAMDLGKAAMARIRQNFVASVGLNGLFLAGGLTGTLMPAAGALLHNGTTIGVCLNAMRNPDAKRIDGKELLSDIGDNLRHALSHVTDTLERAEGAASTQTGGQGG
-645 GRGGFEGKGGEG
+645 QGDRGAG
-657 PHGRGRCQRQS
+657 HGRGR
-668 GAFRFRRGGDPSRR
+668 
-682 RGHRAGSGRRRAHR
+682 
-696 KHVDGPSRRDG
+696 
-707 PRQGRHGAHPSEL
+707 
-720 CRVRRAE
+720 
-727 RPLPCGR
+727 LPT
-734 SHRDPHARRRSA
+734 
-746 PSQRHDDRRVP
+746 
-757 QRHAQSRCQGDQRQR
+757 
-772 SSLRHRGE
+772 
-780 PSPCD
+780 
-785 LARHRHARACGRR
+785 LA
-798 GLDADG
+798 
-804 RSGWPGRS
+804 
-812 RARTSSDARLTPTIC
+812 
-827 RYRTT
+827 

>member
-1 MVFKLVHEVGNR
+1 MVFTLVHEVGNR
-13 SRWRTDGTMS
+13 TRWRTDGTMS

-34 EQTPGVTGLRVNP
+34 ERVSGVTGLRVNP

-52 VVTVADWDARERVA
+52 VVTVADWDARGRVA
-66 RYFASLEKA
+66 AYFASLEKS
-75 PLITRVDTAAARRA
+75 PLITRVDTTAARRA
-89 LAQAATAKTE
+89 LARAAKCRTE
-99 SAASGDS
+99 TPEKSAGVWSG
-106 AASSALSETIAT
+106 TIAT

-131 WQRLSKHFLGGV
+131 WQRLSQHFLSRV
-143 SGRGR
+143 PGRSPSR
-148 TAVTG
+148 
-153 RAGSGALAASAEK
+153 SGASARSGDLK
-166 PEQEDGALD
+166 PVSAGREEGTLD

-183 FLRPLLPVGLNA
+183 FFRPLLPVGLNA

-205 VLSGVK
+205 MLSGVK

-226 ALLVSFLR
+226 ALLVSLLR

-305 IPVDGIVVEG
+305 IPVDGIVVDG

-475 LSDVVSLDDRHDS
+475 LSDVVSLDERYDA

-509 VVHAAEAKGLAHTI
+509 VVHAAEAKGLAHAV

-536 GIASSVEGERV
+536 GIASSVEGARV
-547 VLGSRHFVEE
+547 LLGSRHFVEE
-557 DEGISVEIGH
+557 DEGVSVAVGH

-584 VGGRLAG
+584 VGGKLAG
-591 LLGIEDPI
+591 LLGIEDPV
-599 REEAK
+599 RAEAK
-604 SVIAALHER
+604 AVIAALHER

-627 TARVVAEKL
+627 TARVVAETL
-636 GIDHYRQGG
+636 GIDHYRAGILPADKAAVVTALKEKGAKVLMVGDGVNDSPALSASDVGVTLRDGADIAQEVADVVLSENTLAGLPVAMDLGKAAMARIRQNFVASVGWNGLFLAGG
-645 GRGGFEGKGGEG
+645 LTGTLMPAAGALLHNGTTIGVCLNAMRDPDAGGLDGKG
-657 PHGRGRCQRQS
+657 
-668 GAFRFRRGGDPSRR
+668 FL
-682 RGHRAGSGRRRAHR
+682 AGVADNLRHALS
-696 KHVDGPSRRDG
+696 HVTDSL
-707 PRQGRHGAHPSEL
+707 E
-720 CRVRRAE
+720 RAE
-727 RPLPCGR
+727 G
-734 SHRDPHARRRSA
+734 AKA
-746 PSQRHDDRRVP
+746 
-757 QRHAQSRCQGDQRQR
+757 GT
-772 SSLRHRGE
+772 
-780 PSPCD
+780 
-785 LARHRHARACGRR
+785 
-798 GLDADG
+798 DG
-804 RSGWPGRS
+804 VHE
-812 RARTSSDARLTPTIC
+812 SDARGAHGGLGRLPALS
-827 RYRTT
+827 

>member
-13 SRWRTDGTMS
+13 TRWKTDGTMS

-75 PLITRVDTAAARRA
+75 PLITRVDTQATRRA
-89 LAQAATAKTE
+89 LAQAATAKME
-99 SAASGDS
+99 SEDASCGS
-106 AASSALSETIAT
+106 AASSALSGTIAT

-131 WQRLSKHFLGGV
+131 WQRLSKHFLERV
-143 SGRGR
+143 PGRGR
-148 TAVTG
+148 S
-153 RAGSGALAASAEK
+153 AGAAASGALSTVA
-166 PEQEDGALD
+166 PEREEGSLD

-305 IPVDGIVVEG
+305 IPVDGIVVDG

-475 LSDVVSLDDRHDS
+475 LADVVTLDDAHDA

-509 VVHAAEAKGLAHTI
+509 VVHAAEAKGLAHAI

-547 VLGSRHFVEE
+547 VLGSRHFVED
-557 DEGISVEIGH
+557 DEGISVDVAH

-604 SVIAALHER
+604 GVIAALHER

-636 GIDHYRQGG
+636 GIDHYRAGILPADKAAVVAALKEKGAKVLMVGDGVNDSPALSASDVGVTLRDGADIAQEVADVVLSENTLEGLPVAMDLGKAAMARIRQNFVASVGLNGLFLAGGLTGTLMPAAGALLHNGTTIGVCLNAMRNPDAKGIDGKELLSDIGENLRHALSHVTDTLERAEGAGGSRGQGG
-645 GRGGFEGKGGEG
+645 NGVVGGH
-657 PHGRGRCQRQS
+657 HGRGR
-668 GAFRFRRGGDPSRR
+668 
-682 RGHRAGSGRRRAHR
+682 
-696 KHVDGPSRRDG
+696 
-707 PRQGRHGAHPSEL
+707 
-720 CRVRRAE
+720 
-727 RPLPCGR
+727 LP
-734 SHRDPHARRRSA
+734 A
-746 PSQRHDDRRVP
+746 
-757 QRHAQSRCQGDQRQR
+757 
-772 SSLRHRGE
+772 
-780 PSPCD
+780 
-785 LARHRHARACGRR
+785 LA
-798 GLDADG
+798 
-804 RSGWPGRS
+804 
-812 RARTSSDARLTPTIC
+812 
-827 RYRTT
+827 

>member
-1 MVFKLVHEVGNR
+1 MVFTLVHEVGNR
-13 SRWRTDGTMS
+13 TRWRTDGTMS

-34 EQTPGVTGLRVNP
+34 ERVSGVTGLRVNP

-52 VVTVADWDARERVA
+52 VVTVADWEARGRVA
-66 RYFASLEKA
+66 AYFASLEKL
-75 PLITRVDTAAARRA
+75 PLITRVDTTAARRA
-89 LAQAATAKTE
+89 LARAAEGRTETSEKT
-99 SAASGDS
+99 SAAWSG
-106 AASSALSETIAT
+106 TIAT

-131 WQRLSKHFLGGV
+131 WQRLSQHFLSRV
-143 SGRGR
+143 PGRSPSR
-148 TAVTG
+148 
-153 RAGSGALAASAEK
+153 SGASARSGDLTPVSAGRE
-166 PEQEDGALD
+166 EGTLD

-183 FLRPLLPVGLNA
+183 FFRPLLPVGLNA

-205 VLSGVK
+205 MLSGVK

-226 ALLVSFLR
+226 ALLVSLLR

-305 IPVDGIVVEG
+305 IPVDGIVVDG

-353 PTGVGDGT
+353 LTGVGDGT

-475 LSDVVSLDDRHDS
+475 LSDVVSLDERYDA

-509 VVHAAEAKGLAHTI
+509 VVHAAEAKGLAHAV

-536 GIASSVEGERV
+536 GIASSVEGARV
-547 VLGSRHFVEE
+547 LLGSRHFVEE
-557 DEGISVEIGH
+557 DEGVSVAVGH

-584 VGGRLAG
+584 VGGKLAG
-591 LLGIEDPI
+591 LLGIEDPV
-599 REEAK
+599 RAEAK
-604 SVIAALHER
+604 AVIAALHER

-627 TARVVAEKL
+627 TARVVAETL
-636 GIDHYRQGG
+636 GIDHYRAGILPADKAAVVTALKEKGAKVLMVGDGVNDSPALSASDVGVTLRDGADIAQEVADVVLSENTLAGLPVAMDLGKAAMARIRQNFVASVGLNGLFLAGGLTGTLMPAAGALLHNGTTIGVCLNAMRDPDAGGLDGKGFLAGVADNLRHALSHVTDSLERAEGAKAGTDGVHESDARGPHG
-645 GRGGFEGKGGEG
+645 GRG
-657 PHGRGRCQRQS
+657 R
-668 GAFRFRRGGDPSRR
+668 
-682 RGHRAGSGRRRAHR
+682 
-696 KHVDGPSRRDG
+696 
-707 PRQGRHGAHPSEL
+707 
-720 CRVRRAE
+720 
-727 RPLPCGR
+727 LPVL
-734 SHRDPHARRRSA
+734 S
-746 PSQRHDDRRVP
+746 
-757 QRHAQSRCQGDQRQR
+757 
-772 SSLRHRGE
+772 
-780 PSPCD
+780 
-785 LARHRHARACGRR
+785 
-798 GLDADG
+798 
-804 RSGWPGRS
+804 
-812 RARTSSDARLTPTIC
+812 
-827 RYRTT
+827 

>member
-1 MVFKLVHEVGNR
+1 MVFTLVHEVGNR
-13 SRWRTDGTMS
+13 TRWRTDGTMS

-34 EQTPGVTGLRVNP
+34 ERVSGVTGLRVNP
-47 RTGSV
+47 RSGSV
-52 VVTVADWDARERVA
+52 VVTVADWDARGRVA
-66 RYFASLEKA
+66 AYFASLEKS
-75 PLITRVDTAAARRA
+75 PLITRVDTTAARRA
-89 LAQAATAKTE
+89 LARAAKCRTE
-99 SAASGDS
+99 TPEKSAGVWSG
-106 AASSALSETIAT
+106 TIAT

-131 WQRLSKHFLGGV
+131 WQRLSQHFLSRV
-143 SGRGR
+143 PGRSPGR
-148 TAVTG
+148 
-153 RAGSGALAASAEK
+153 SGASARSGDMTPVSAGRE
-166 PEQEDGALD
+166 EGTLD

-183 FLRPLLPVGLNA
+183 FFRPLLPVGLNA

-226 ALLVSFLR
+226 ALLVSLLR

-305 IPVDGIVVEG
+305 IPVDGIVVDG

-475 LSDVVSLDDRHDS
+475 LSDVVSLDERYDA

-509 VVHAAEAKGLAHTI
+509 VVHAAEAKGLAHAV

-536 GIASSVEGERV
+536 GIASSVEGARV
-547 VLGSRHFVEE
+547 LLGSRHFVEE
-557 DEGISVEIGH
+557 DEGVSVAVGH

-584 VGGRLAG
+584 VGGKLAG
-591 LLGIEDPI
+591 LLGIEDPV
-599 REEAK
+599 RAEAK
-604 SVIAALHER
+604 AVIAALHER

-627 TARVVAEKL
+627 TARVVAETL
-636 GIDHYRQGG
+636 GIDHYRAGILPADKAAVVTALKEKGAKVLMVGDGVNDSPALSASDVGVTLRDGADIAQEVADVVLTENTLTGLPVAMDLGKAAMARIRQNFVASVGLNGLFLAGGLTGTLMPAAGALLHNGTTIGVCLNAMRNPDAKGINGKDLLSDIGENLRHAISHVTDTLERAEGAASMQTGGQG
-645 GRGGFEGKGGEG
+645 GRGG
-657 PHGRGRCQRQS
+657 HGRGR
-668 GAFRFRRGGDPSRR
+668 
-682 RGHRAGSGRRRAHR
+682 
-696 KHVDGPSRRDG
+696 
-707 PRQGRHGAHPSEL
+707 
-720 CRVRRAE
+720 
-727 RPLPCGR
+727 LPT
-734 SHRDPHARRRSA
+734 
-746 PSQRHDDRRVP
+746 
-757 QRHAQSRCQGDQRQR
+757 
-772 SSLRHRGE
+772 
-780 PSPCD
+780 
-785 LARHRHARACGRR
+785 LA
-798 GLDADG
+798 
-804 RSGWPGRS
+804 
-812 RARTSSDARLTPTIC
+812 
-827 RYRTT
+827 

>member
-1 MVFKLVHEVGNR
+1 MVFTLVHEVGNR
-13 SRWRTDGTMS
+13 TRWRTDGTMS

-34 EQTPGVTGLRVNP
+34 ERVSGVTGLRVNP

-52 VVTVADWDARERVA
+52 VVTVADWDARGRVA
-66 RYFASLEKA
+66 AYFASLEKS

-89 LAQAATAKTE
+89 LARAAEGRTETSEKT
-99 SAASGDS
+99 SAAWSG
-106 AASSALSETIAT
+106 TIAT

-131 WQRLSKHFLGGV
+131 WQRLSQHFLSRV
-143 SGRGR
+143 PGRSPGR
-148 TAVTG
+148 
-153 RAGSGALAASAEK
+153 SGASARSGDLTPVSAGRE
-166 PEQEDGALD
+166 EGTLD

-183 FLRPLLPVGLNA
+183 FFRPLLPVGLNA

-226 ALLVSFLR
+226 ALLVSLLR

-280 GDGNVKIALRDVTK
+280 GDGNVKIALRAVTK

-305 IPVDGIVVEG
+305 IPVDGIVVDG

-475 LSDVVSLDDRHDS
+475 LSDVVSLDERYDA

-509 VVHAAEAKGLAHTI
+509 VVHAAEAKGLAHAV

-536 GIASSVEGERV
+536 GIASSVEGARV
-547 VLGSRHFVEE
+547 LLGSRHFVEE
-557 DEGISVEIGH
+557 DEGVSVAVGH

-584 VGGRLAG
+584 VGGKLAG
-591 LLGIEDPI
+591 LLGIEDPV
-599 REEAK
+599 RAEAK
-604 SVIAALHER
+604 AVIAALHER

-627 TARVVAEKL
+627 TARVVAETL
-636 GIDHYRQGG
+636 GIDHYRAGILPADKAAVVTALKEKGAKVLMVGDGVNDSPALSASDVGVTLRDGADIAQEVADVVLSENTLAGLPVAMDLGKAAMARIRQNFVASVGLNGLFLAGG
-645 GRGGFEGKGGEG
+645 LTGTLMPAAGALLHNGTTIGVCLNAMRDPDAGGLDGKG
-657 PHGRGRCQRQS
+657 
-668 GAFRFRRGGDPSRR
+668 FL
-682 RGHRAGSGRRRAHR
+682 AGVADNLRHALS
-696 KHVDGPSRRDG
+696 HVTDSL
-707 PRQGRHGAHPSEL
+707 E
-720 CRVRRAE
+720 RAE
-727 RPLPCGR
+727 G
-734 SHRDPHARRRSA
+734 AKA
-746 PSQRHDDRRVP
+746 
-757 QRHAQSRCQGDQRQR
+757 GT
-772 SSLRHRGE
+772 
-780 PSPCD
+780 
-785 LARHRHARACGRR
+785 
-798 GLDADG
+798 DG
-804 RSGWPGRS
+804 VHE
-812 RARTSSDARLTPTIC
+812 SDARGAHGGFGRLPALS
-827 RYRTT
+827 

>member
-1 MVFKLVHEVGNR
+1 MVFTLVHEVGNR
-13 SRWRTDGTMS
+13 TRWKTDGTMS

-89 LAQAATAKTE
+89 LALAAQGGAETSERA
-99 SAASGDS
+99 SAAS
-106 AASSALSETIAT
+106 AAWSGTVATI
-118 VNRALSDMPVLHV
+118 NRALSDMPVLHV
-131 WQRLSKHFLGGV
+131 WQRLSKHFLERV
-143 SGRGR
+143 PGRGR
-148 TAVTG
+148 S
-153 RAGSGALAASAEK
+153 AGGAASGALRTFA
-166 PEQEDGALD
+166 PEREEGSLD

-226 ALLVSFLR
+226 ALLVSLLR

-280 GDGNVKIALRDVTK
+280 EDGNVKIALRDVTK

-305 IPVDGIVVEG
+305 IPVDGIVVDG

-328 LPVHRMKGGTVF
+328 LPVHRMKGGPVF

-475 LSDVVSLDDRHDS
+475 LADVVTLDDAHDA

-509 VVHAAEAKGLAHTI
+509 VVHAAEAKGLAHAI

-557 DEGISVEIGH
+557 DEGISVDVAH

-636 GIDHYRQGG
+636 GIDHYRAGILPADKAAVVAALKEKGAKVLMVGDGVNDSPALSASDVGVTLRDGADIAQEVADVVLTENTLEGLPVAMDLGKAAMARIRQNFVASVGLNGLFLAGGLTGTLMPAAGALLHNGTTIGVCLNAMRNPDAKGIDGKELLSDIGENLRHALSHVTDTLERAEGTGSGRGQGG
-645 GRGGFEGKGGEG
+645 NGVVGGH
-657 PHGRGRCQRQS
+657 HGRGR
-668 GAFRFRRGGDPSRR
+668 
-682 RGHRAGSGRRRAHR
+682 
-696 KHVDGPSRRDG
+696 
-707 PRQGRHGAHPSEL
+707 
-720 CRVRRAE
+720 
-727 RPLPCGR
+727 LPAL
-734 SHRDPHARRRSA
+734 S
-746 PSQRHDDRRVP
+746 
-757 QRHAQSRCQGDQRQR
+757 
-772 SSLRHRGE
+772 
-780 PSPCD
+780 
-785 LARHRHARACGRR
+785 
-798 GLDADG
+798 
-804 RSGWPGRS
+804 
-812 RARTSSDARLTPTIC
+812 
-827 RYRTT
+827 

>member
-1 MVFKLVHEVGNR
+1 MVFTLVHEVGNR
-13 SRWRTDGTMS
+13 TRWKTDGTMS

-52 VVTVADWDARERVA
+52 VVTVADLDARERVA
-66 RYFASLEKA
+66 QYFASLKKA
-75 PLITRVDTAAARRA
+75 PLITRVDTKAARRA
-89 LAQAATAKTE
+89 LALAAQSGTETSEGASAATA
-99 SAASGDS
+99 AWSG
-106 AASSALSETIAT
+106 TIAT

-131 WQRLSKHFLGGV
+131 WQRLSKHFLERV
-143 SGRGR
+143 PGRGR
-148 TAVTG
+148 SG
-153 RAGSGALAASAEK
+153 GNAGASGALRTVA
-166 PEQEDGALD
+166 PEREEGTLD

-226 ALLVSFLR
+226 ALLVSLLR

-305 IPVDGIVVEG
+305 IPVDGIVVDG

-475 LSDVVSLDDRHDS
+475 LADVVPLDDAHDA

-557 DEGISVEIGH
+557 DEGISVDVAH

-636 GIDHYRQGG
+636 GIDHYRAGILPADKAAVVAALKEKGAKVLMVGDGVNDSPALSASDVGVTLRDGADIAQEVADVVLSENTLEGLPVAMDLGKAAMARIRQNFVASVGLNGVFLAGGLTGTLMPAAGALLHNGTTIGGCLNAMRNPDAKGIDGKALLSDIGENLRHALSHVTDTLERAEGAASAQTGGQVRQG
-645 GRGGFEGKGGEG
+645 GRGG
-657 PHGRGRCQRQS
+657 HGRGR
-668 GAFRFRRGGDPSRR
+668 
-682 RGHRAGSGRRRAHR
+682 
-696 KHVDGPSRRDG
+696 
-707 PRQGRHGAHPSEL
+707 
-720 CRVRRAE
+720 
-727 RPLPCGR
+727 LPT
-734 SHRDPHARRRSA
+734 
-746 PSQRHDDRRVP
+746 
-757 QRHAQSRCQGDQRQR
+757 
-772 SSLRHRGE
+772 
-780 PSPCD
+780 
-785 LARHRHARACGRR
+785 LA
-798 GLDADG
+798 
-804 RSGWPGRS
+804 
-812 RARTSSDARLTPTIC
+812 
-827 RYRTT
+827 

>member
-1 MVFKLVHEVGNR
+1 MVFTLVHEVGNR
-13 SRWRTDGTMS
+13 TRWKTDGTMS

-34 EQTPGVTGLRVNP
+34 EQTPSVTGLRVNP

-52 VVTVADWDARERVA
+52 VVTVADLDARERVA
-66 RYFASLEKA
+66 QYFASLKKA
-75 PLITRVDTAAARRA
+75 PLITRVDTKAARRA
-89 LAQAATAKTE
+89 LALAAQSGTETSEGASAATA
-99 SAASGDS
+99 AWSG
-106 AASSALSETIAT
+106 TIAT

-131 WQRLSKHFLGGV
+131 WQRLSKHFLERV
-143 SGRGR
+143 PGRGR
-148 TAVTG
+148 SG
-153 RAGSGALAASAEK
+153 GNAGASGALRTVA
-166 PEQEDGALD
+166 PEREEGTLD

-226 ALLVSFLR
+226 ALLVSLLR

-475 LSDVVSLDDRHDS
+475 LADVVTLDEAHDA

-557 DEGISVEIGH
+557 DEGISVEVGH

-636 GIDHYRQGG
+636 GIDHYRAGILPADKAAVVTALKEKGAKVLMVGDGVNDSPALSASHVGVTLRDGADIAQEVADVVLTENTLEGLPVAMDLGKAAMARIRQNFVASVGLNGLFLAGGLTGTLMPAAGALLHNGTTIGVCLNAMRNPDAKRIDGKELLSDIGDNLRHALSHVTDTLERAEGAASTQTGGQGGQG
-645 GRGGFEGKGGEG
+645 GRGG
-657 PHGRGRCQRQS
+657 HGRGR
-668 GAFRFRRGGDPSRR
+668 
-682 RGHRAGSGRRRAHR
+682 
-696 KHVDGPSRRDG
+696 
-707 PRQGRHGAHPSEL
+707 
-720 CRVRRAE
+720 
-727 RPLPCGR
+727 LPT
-734 SHRDPHARRRSA
+734 
-746 PSQRHDDRRVP
+746 
-757 QRHAQSRCQGDQRQR
+757 
-772 SSLRHRGE
+772 
-780 PSPCD
+780 
-785 LARHRHARACGRR
+785 LA
-798 GLDADG
+798 
-804 RSGWPGRS
+804 
-812 RARTSSDARLTPTIC
+812 
-827 RYRTT
+827 

>member
-13 SRWRTDGTMS
+13 TRWRTDGTMS
-23 LASAKLLADEL
+23 LVSAKLLADEL
-34 EQTPGVTGLRVNP
+34 EQTPGVTGLSVNP

-75 PLITRVDTAAARRA
+75 PLITRVDTQAARRA
-89 LAQAATAKTE
+89 LAQAAAAKTE
-99 SAASGDS
+99 SAASCDS
-106 AASSALSETIAT
+106 AAASALSGTIAT

-131 WQRLSKHFLGGV
+131 WQRLSKYFLGGV

-148 TAVTG
+148 SAGAG
-153 RAGSGALAASAEK
+153 RAGSGALALSAEK
-166 PEQEDGALD
+166 PEREEGALD

-280 GDGNVKIALRDVTK
+280 EDGNVKIALRDVTK

-305 IPVDGIVVEG
+305 IPVDGIVVDG

-475 LSDVVSLDDRHDS
+475 LADVVTLDDAHDA

-509 VVHAAEAKGLAHTI
+509 VVHAAEAKGLAHAI

-557 DEGISVEIGH
+557 DEGISVDVAH

-604 SVIAALHER
+604 GVIAALHER

-636 GIDHYRQGG
+636 GIDHYRAGILPADKAAVVAALKEKGAKVLMVGDGVNDSPALSASDVGVTLRDGADIAQEVADVVLTENTLEGLPVAMDLGKAAMARIRQNFVASVGLNGVFLAGGLTGTLMPAAGALLHNGTTIGVCLNAMRNPDAKGIDGKALLSDIGENLRHALSHVTDTLERAEGAGAGRGQGG
-645 GRGGFEGKGGEG
+645 NGAAGGH
-657 PHGRGRCQRQS
+657 HGRGR
-668 GAFRFRRGGDPSRR
+668 
-682 RGHRAGSGRRRAHR
+682 
-696 KHVDGPSRRDG
+696 
-707 PRQGRHGAHPSEL
+707 
-720 CRVRRAE
+720 
-727 RPLPCGR
+727 LPT
-734 SHRDPHARRRSA
+734 
-746 PSQRHDDRRVP
+746 
-757 QRHAQSRCQGDQRQR
+757 
-772 SSLRHRGE
+772 
-780 PSPCD
+780 
-785 LARHRHARACGRR
+785 LA
-798 GLDADG
+798 
-804 RSGWPGRS
+804 
-812 RARTSSDARLTPTIC
+812 
-827 RYRTT
+827 

>member
-1 MVFKLVHEVGNR
+1 MVFTLVHEVGNR
-13 SRWRTDGTMS
+13 TRWRTDGTMS

-34 EQTPGVTGLRVNP
+34 ERVSGVTGLRVNP

-52 VVTVADWDARERVA
+52 VVTVADWDARGRVA
-66 RYFASLEKA
+66 AYFASLEKS
-75 PLITRVDTAAARRA
+75 PLITRVDTTAARRA
-89 LAQAATAKTE
+89 LARAAKCRTE
-99 SAASGDS
+99 TPDKSAGVWSG
-106 AASSALSETIAT
+106 TIAT

-131 WQRLSKHFLGGV
+131 WQRLSQHFLSRV
-143 SGRGR
+143 PGRSPGR
-148 TAVTG
+148 
-153 RAGSGALAASAEK
+153 SGASARSGDMTPVSAGRE
-166 PEQEDGALD
+166 EGTLD

-183 FLRPLLPVGLNA
+183 FFRPLLPVGLNA

-226 ALLVSFLR
+226 ALLVSLLR

-280 GDGNVKIALRDVTK
+280 GNGNVKIALRDVTK

-305 IPVDGIVVEG
+305 IPVDGIVVDG

-475 LSDVVSLDDRHDS
+475 LSDVVSLDERYDA

-509 VVHAAEAKGLAHTI
+509 VVHAAETKGLAHAV

-536 GIASSVEGERV
+536 GIASSVEGARV
-547 VLGSRHFVEE
+547 LLGSRHFVEE
-557 DEGISVEIGH
+557 DEGVSVAVGH

-584 VGGRLAG
+584 VGGKLAG
-591 LLGIEDPI
+591 LLGIEDPV
-599 REEAK
+599 RAEAK
-604 SVIAALHER
+604 AVIAALHER
-613 GVKEVWMLTGDDER
+613 GVKKVWMLTGDDER
-627 TARVVAEKL
+627 TARVVAETL
-636 GIDHYRQGG
+636 GIDHYRAGILPADKAAVVTALKEKGAKVLMVGDGVNDSPALSASDVGVTLRDGADIAQEVADVVLSENTLAGLPVAMDLGKAAMARIRQNFVASVGLNGLFLAGGLTGTLMPAVGALLHNGTTIGVCLNAMRDPDAGGLDGKGFLAGVADNLRHALSHVTDSLERAEGAKAGTDGVHESDARGAHG
-645 GRGGFEGKGGEG
+645 GRG
-657 PHGRGRCQRQS
+657 R
-668 GAFRFRRGGDPSRR
+668 
-682 RGHRAGSGRRRAHR
+682 
-696 KHVDGPSRRDG
+696 
-707 PRQGRHGAHPSEL
+707 
-720 CRVRRAE
+720 
-727 RPLPCGR
+727 LPAL
-734 SHRDPHARRRSA
+734 S
-746 PSQRHDDRRVP
+746 
-757 QRHAQSRCQGDQRQR
+757 
-772 SSLRHRGE
+772 
-780 PSPCD
+780 
-785 LARHRHARACGRR
+785 
-798 GLDADG
+798 
-804 RSGWPGRS
+804 
-812 RARTSSDARLTPTIC
+812 
-827 RYRTT
+827 

>member
-1 MVFKLVHEVGNR
+1 
-13 SRWRTDGTMS
+13 
-23 LASAKLLADEL
+23 
-34 EQTPGVTGLRVNP
+34 
-47 RTGSV
+47 
-52 VVTVADWDARERVA
+52 
-66 RYFASLEKA
+66 
-75 PLITRVDTAAARRA
+75 
-89 LAQAATAKTE
+89 
-99 SAASGDS
+99 
-106 AASSALSETIAT
+106 
-118 VNRALSDMPVLHV
+118 
-131 WQRLSKHFLGGV
+131 
-143 SGRGR
+143 
-148 TAVTG
+148 
-153 RAGSGALAASAEK
+153 
-166 PEQEDGALD
+166 
-175 FAPLTRFL
+175 
-183 FLRPLLPVGLNA
+183 
-195 ANALLASVPF
+195 
-205 VLSGVK
+205 
-211 SLLRGRFDVAVLDGA
+211 
-226 ALLVSFLR
+226 
-234 RDFRTAGLLI
+234 
-244 VLLGLGEM
+244 M

-305 IPVDGIVVEG
+305 IPVDGIVVDG

-475 LSDVVSLDDRHDS
+475 LADVVTLDEAHDA

-557 DEGISVEIGH
+557 DEGISVEVGH

-604 SVIAALHER
+604 SVITALHER

-627 TARVVAEKL
+627 TARVVAETL
-636 GIDHYRQGG
+636 GIDHYRAGILPADKAAVVTALKEKGAKVLMVGDGVNDSPALSASHVGVTLRDGADIAQEVADVVLTENTLTGLPVAMDLGKAAMARIRQNFVASVGLNGLFLAGGLTGTLMPAAGALLHNGTTIGVCLNAMRNPDAKGINGKDLLSDIGENLRHAISHVTDTLERAEGAASTQTGGQG
-645 GRGGFEGKGGEG
+645 GRGG
-657 PHGRGRCQRQS
+657 HGRGR
-668 GAFRFRRGGDPSRR
+668 
-682 RGHRAGSGRRRAHR
+682 
-696 KHVDGPSRRDG
+696 
-707 PRQGRHGAHPSEL
+707 
-720 CRVRRAE
+720 
-727 RPLPCGR
+727 LPT
-734 SHRDPHARRRSA
+734 
-746 PSQRHDDRRVP
+746 
-757 QRHAQSRCQGDQRQR
+757 
-772 SSLRHRGE
+772 
-780 PSPCD
+780 
-785 LARHRHARACGRR
+785 LA
-798 GLDADG
+798 
-804 RSGWPGRS
+804 
-812 RARTSSDARLTPTIC
+812 
-827 RYRTT
+827 

>member
-1 MVFKLVHEVGNR
+1 M
-13 SRWRTDGTMS
+13 
-23 LASAKLLADEL
+23 
-34 EQTPGVTGLRVNP
+34 
-47 RTGSV
+47 
-52 VVTVADWDARERVA
+52 
-66 RYFASLEKA
+66 
-75 PLITRVDTAAARRA
+75 
-89 LAQAATAKTE
+89 
-99 SAASGDS
+99 
-106 AASSALSETIAT
+106 
-118 VNRALSDMPVLHV
+118 
-131 WQRLSKHFLGGV
+131 
-143 SGRGR
+143 
-148 TAVTG
+148 
-153 RAGSGALAASAEK
+153 
-166 PEQEDGALD
+166 
-175 FAPLTRFL
+175 
-183 FLRPLLPVGLNA
+183 
-195 ANALLASVPF
+195 
-205 VLSGVK
+205 
-211 SLLRGRFDVAVLDGA
+211 AVLDGA

-305 IPVDGIVVEG
+305 IPVDGIVVDG

-536 GIASSVEGERV
+536 GIASAVEGERV
-547 VLGSRHFVEE
+547 LLGSRHFVEE
-557 DEGISVEIGH
+557 DEGISVAVAH

-599 REEAK
+599 RAEAK
-604 SVIAALHER
+604 AVIAALHER

-627 TARVVAEKL
+627 TARVVAETL
-636 GIDHYRQGG
+636 GIDHYRAGILPADKAAVVVALKEKGAKVLMVGDGVNDSPALSASDVGVTLRDGADIAQEVADVVLSENTLAGLPVAMDLGKAAMARIRQNFVASVGLNGVFLAGGLTGTLMPAAGALLHNGTTIGVCLNAMRNPDAKGIDGKALLSDIGENLRHALSHVTDTLERAEGTGEPQGQGG
-645 GRGGFEGKGGEG
+645 NAGAGHHG
-657 PHGRGRCQRQS
+657 HGR
-668 GAFRFRRGGDPSRR
+668 
-682 RGHRAGSGRRRAHR
+682 
-696 KHVDGPSRRDG
+696 
-707 PRQGRHGAHPSEL
+707 
-720 CRVRRAE
+720 
-727 RPLPCGR
+727 LPAL
-734 SHRDPHARRRSA
+734 S
-746 PSQRHDDRRVP
+746 
-757 QRHAQSRCQGDQRQR
+757 
-772 SSLRHRGE
+772 
-780 PSPCD
+780 
-785 LARHRHARACGRR
+785 
-798 GLDADG
+798 
-804 RSGWPGRS
+804 
-812 RARTSSDARLTPTIC
+812 
-827 RYRTT
+827 

>member
-13 SRWRTDGTMS
+13 TRWRTDGTMS
-23 LASAKLLADEL
+23 LVSAKLLADEL

-75 PLITRVDTAAARRA
+75 PLITRVDTQAARRA
-89 LAQAATAKTE
+89 LAQVAAAKTE
-99 SAASGDS
+99 SAGASCDS
-106 AASSALSETIAT
+106 AAASALSGTIAT

-131 WQRLSKHFLGGV
+131 WQRLSKYFLGGV

-148 TAVTG
+148 SAAG
-153 RAGSGALAASAEK
+153 RAGSGALALTAEK
-166 PEQEDGALD
+166 PEREEGALD

-280 GDGNVKIALRDVTK
+280 GEGNVKIALRDVTK

-305 IPVDGIVVEG
+305 IPVDGIVVDG

-475 LSDVVSLDDRHDS
+475 LADVVTLDDAHDA

-557 DEGISVEIGH
+557 DEGISVEVAH

-613 GVKEVWMLTGDDER
+613 GVT
-627 TARVVAEKL
+627 EKL
-636 GIDHYRQGG
+636 GIDHYRAGILPSDKAAVVAALKEKGAKVLMVGDGVNDSPALSASDVGVTLRDGADIAQEVADVVLSENTLAGLPVAMDLGKAAMARIRQNFVASVGLNGVFLAGGLTGTLMPAAGALLHNGTTIGVCLNAMRNPDAKGIDGKALLSDIGENLRHALSHVTDTLERAEGTGEPQGQGG
-645 GRGGFEGKGGEG
+645 NAGAGHHG
-657 PHGRGRCQRQS
+657 HGR
-668 GAFRFRRGGDPSRR
+668 
-682 RGHRAGSGRRRAHR
+682 
-696 KHVDGPSRRDG
+696 
-707 PRQGRHGAHPSEL
+707 
-720 CRVRRAE
+720 
-727 RPLPCGR
+727 LPAL
-734 SHRDPHARRRSA
+734 S
-746 PSQRHDDRRVP
+746 
-757 QRHAQSRCQGDQRQR
+757 
-772 SSLRHRGE
+772 
-780 PSPCD
+780 
-785 LARHRHARACGRR
+785 
-798 GLDADG
+798 
-804 RSGWPGRS
+804 
-812 RARTSSDARLTPTIC
+812 
-827 RYRTT
+827 

>member
-1 MVFKLVHEVGNR
+1 MVFTLVHEVGNR
-13 SRWRTDGTMS
+13 TRWKTDGTMS

-66 RYFASLEKA
+66 KYFASLEKA
-75 PLITRVDTAAARRA
+75 PLITRVDTKAARRA
-89 LAQAATAKTE
+89 LALAAQSGAETSEGASAVTA
-99 SAASGDS
+99 AWSG
-106 AASSALSETIAT
+106 TIAT

-131 WQRLSKHFLGGV
+131 WQRLTKHFLERV
-143 SGRGR
+143 PGRGR
-148 TAVTG
+148 SG
-153 RAGSGALAASAEK
+153 GNAGASGALRTVA
-166 PEQEDGALD
+166 PEREEGTLD

-226 ALLVSFLR
+226 ALLVSLLR

-305 IPVDGIVVEG
+305 IPVDGIVVDG

-475 LSDVVSLDDRHDS
+475 LADVVTLDDAHDA

-557 DEGISVEIGH
+557 DEGISVDVAH

-636 GIDHYRQGG
+636 GIDHYRAGILPADKAAVVAALKEKGAKVLMVGDGVNDSPALSASDVGVTLRDGADIAQEVADVVLSENTLEGLPVAMDLGKAAMARIRQNFVASVGLNGVFLAGGLTGTLMPAAGALLHNGTTIGVCLNAMRNPDAKGIDGKALLSDIGENLRHALSHVTDTLERAEGTGQSQGQGGNG
-645 GRGGFEGKGGEG
+645 GRGGH
-657 PHGRGRCQRQS
+657 HGRGR
-668 GAFRFRRGGDPSRR
+668 
-682 RGHRAGSGRRRAHR
+682 
-696 KHVDGPSRRDG
+696 
-707 PRQGRHGAHPSEL
+707 
-720 CRVRRAE
+720 
-727 RPLPCGR
+727 LPAL
-734 SHRDPHARRRSA
+734 S
-746 PSQRHDDRRVP
+746 
-757 QRHAQSRCQGDQRQR
+757 
-772 SSLRHRGE
+772 
-780 PSPCD
+780 
-785 LARHRHARACGRR
+785 
-798 GLDADG
+798 
-804 RSGWPGRS
+804 
-812 RARTSSDARLTPTIC
+812 
-827 RYRTT
+827 

>member
-1 MVFKLVHEVGNR
+1 MVFTLVHEVGNR
-13 SRWRTDGTMS
+13 TRWRTDGTMS

-34 EQTPGVTGLRVNP
+34 ERVSGVTGLRVNP

-52 VVTVADWDARERVA
+52 VVTVADWEARGRVA
-66 RYFASLEKA
+66 AYFASLEKL
-75 PLITRVDTAAARRA
+75 PLITRVDTTAARRA
-89 LAQAATAKTE
+89 LARAAEGRTETSEKT
-99 SAASGDS
+99 SAAWSG
-106 AASSALSETIAT
+106 TIAT

-131 WQRLSKHFLGGV
+131 WQRLSQHFLSRV
-143 SGRGR
+143 PGRSPGR
-148 TAVTG
+148 
-153 RAGSGALAASAEK
+153 SGASAWSGDLTPVSAGRE
-166 PEQEDGALD
+166 EGTLD

-183 FLRPLLPVGLNA
+183 FFRPLLPVGLNA

-226 ALLVSFLR
+226 ALLVSLLR

-280 GDGNVKIALRDVTK
+280 GDGNVKIALRAVTK

-305 IPVDGIVVEG
+305 IPVDGIVVDG

-475 LSDVVSLDDRHDS
+475 LSDVVSLDERYDA

-509 VVHAAEAKGLAHTI
+509 VVHAAEAKGLAHAV

-536 GIASSVEGERV
+536 GIASSVEGARV
-547 VLGSRHFVEE
+547 LLGSRHFVEE
-557 DEGISVEIGH
+557 DEGVSVAVGH

-584 VGGRLAG
+584 VGGKLAG
-591 LLGIEDPI
+591 LLGIEDPV
-599 REEAK
+599 RAEAK
-604 SVIAALHER
+604 AVIAALHER

-627 TARVVAEKL
+627 TARVVAETL
-636 GIDHYRQGG
+636 GIDHYRAGILPADKAAVVTALKEKGAKVLMVGDGVNDSPALSASDVGVTLRDGADIAQEVADVVLSENTLAGLPVAMDLGKAAMARIRQNFVASVGLNGLFLAGGLTGTLMPAAGALLHNGTTIGVCLNAMRDPDAGGLDGKGFLAGLADNLRHALSHVTDSLERAEGAKAGTDGVNESDARGAHG
-645 GRGGFEGKGGEG
+645 GRGPF
-657 PHGRGRCQRQS
+657 PALS
-668 GAFRFRRGGDPSRR
+668 
-682 RGHRAGSGRRRAHR
+682 
-696 KHVDGPSRRDG
+696 
-707 PRQGRHGAHPSEL
+707 
-720 CRVRRAE
+720 
-727 RPLPCGR
+727 
-734 SHRDPHARRRSA
+734 
-746 PSQRHDDRRVP
+746 
-757 QRHAQSRCQGDQRQR
+757 
-772 SSLRHRGE
+772 
-780 PSPCD
+780 
-785 LARHRHARACGRR
+785 
-798 GLDADG
+798 
-804 RSGWPGRS
+804 
-812 RARTSSDARLTPTIC
+812 
-827 RYRTT
+827 